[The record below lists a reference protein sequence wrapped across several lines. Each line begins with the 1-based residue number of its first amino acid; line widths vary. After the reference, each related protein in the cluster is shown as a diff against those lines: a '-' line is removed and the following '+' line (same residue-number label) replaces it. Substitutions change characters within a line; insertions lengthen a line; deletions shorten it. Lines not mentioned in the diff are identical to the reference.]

1 MPRLLL
7 LSLLALAL
15 ALAPS
20 AAGDWPRF
28 RGSNGT
34 GTSPDPLPPIDA
46 RAPLWKVAIPGK
58 GVSSP
63 VIADGKLYVQS
74 ATDDGSKRLLVAL
87 DAATGKALW
96 TADMPG
102 QNTKRHAKNSLASGT
117 PAVAAD
123 RVFCVSWDGEAIS
136 LHAFSTAGKP
146 LWQQPLGT
154 FVSQHG
160 PGHSPAVYGNLVYVN
175 VDQDGA
181 AVLKAFDAATG
192 EPKWAVERKPY
203 RACYSTPF
211 LLERPG
217 KPAVLVVG
225 TTAEVTGYDPASGKV
240 VWAHP
245 HGWSG
250 GLKPLRAVAAP
261 VWAGG
266 RVVCSFG
273 DGDGSRYMTGI
284 DPDAPPPAKAWDL
297 RKGGPYV
304 PCLLA
309 ADDLVFWIG
318 DKGTAACAEAATGKV
333 LWEERVSD
341 KDVTASPVLAG
352 GEVFAVNEAGR
363 WFVWKAGR
371 EFELVRKGEVG
382 EPVLASPALA
392 GGRLYVRGDKHLFCF
407 GPK

>member
-1 MPRLLL
+1 MRRPLV
-7 LSLLALAL
+7 LSFLTLTLT
-15 ALAPS
+15 LAP
-20 AAGDWPRF
+20 AQGDWPRF
-28 RGSNGT
+28 RGPNGT
-34 GTSPDPLPPIDA
+34 GTTPDPLPPIDA
-46 RAPLWKVAIPGK
+46 KAPLWKVRVPGR

-63 VIADGKLYVQS
+63 VIADGTLYVQS
-74 ATDDGSKRLLVAL
+74 AADDGSRRLLLAL
-87 DAATGKALW
+87 DAATGKTLW

-117 PAVAAD
+117 PAVAGG

-154 FVSQHG
+154 FASQHG
-160 PGHSPAVYGNLVYVN
+160 PGHSPAVYGDLVYVN

-181 AVLKAFDAATG
+181 AVLKAFDAGTG
-192 EPKWAVERKPY
+192 EPKWAVGRKAN
-203 RACYSTPF
+203 RASYSTPF

-225 TTAEVTGYDPASGKV
+225 TTTEITGYDPATGKAAWAYPI
-240 VWAHP
+240 VWPA
-245 HGWSG
+245 GSM
-250 GLKPLRAVAAP
+250 PLRVVGNP

-266 RVVCSFG
+266 RVVCACG
-273 DGDGSRYMTGI
+273 DGGGGRYMVAV
-284 DPDAPPPAKAWDL
+284 DPDADPPAKAWEL
-297 RKGGPYV
+297 RKGTPYV
-304 PCLLA
+304 PCLLT
-309 ADDLVFWIG
+309 ADGLLFWIG
-318 DKGTAACAEAATGKV
+318 DKGTAACADARTGKV
-333 LWEERVSD
+333 VWEEGVSA

-371 EFELVRKGEVG
+371 AFDLVRQGEIG
-382 EPVLASPALA
+382 EPVLASPAAA